1 MDNAGTKKAHNDHNV
16 YILGA
21 GFATEAGLPL
31 IYDFM
36 NRMRDAA
43 AWLAE
48 QGGRDTEVSAIE
60 EVLDFRHRAAG
71 AAYRTPL
78 DVENVEELFS
88 LASARGGEK
97 LAQNMNVA
105 IAATIDFARATAQP
119 PTEYQ
124 RFDVRLLD
132 TSGWTKPQNWC
143 APTAFLENF
152 IKTGNDKGQG
162 FGCPP
167 YEFYVGL
174 MAGYFNPGPSS
185 RRDTII
191 AFNYDTVV
199 EDALRGLGLGVHY
212 GIEHLTGYATP
223 EDLRSAQQ
231 GRDGIRVLKLHGS
244 ISWARTVERLASDR
258 SDLPSN
264 LVKELDRKIVIF
276 PNYEK
281 LREQGH
287 VPILTPPTWQ
297 KTFSGYLSSVRDA
310 IVAELETA
318 TRIIIIG
325 YSIPPTD
332 QHFRFLLSAGLQDNI
347 SLRKVIF
354 VNPALRKPDPRK
366 QLEERLFA
374 LFRRELFDRGTVELV
389 PEDTRAFFIGSP
401 GDSGPSYRQLIN
413 RPLNPPPYS
422 TETASWMLYYG
433 GNRSIA

>member
-1 MDNAGTKKAHNDHNV
+1 MDHAETKKAHNDHNV

-21 GFATEAGLPL
+21 GFAADAGLPL

-48 QGGRDTEVSAIE
+48 QGGRDTEVNAIE
-60 EVLDFRHRAAG
+60 EVLVFRHRAAG

-119 PTEYQ
+119 ATEYQ
-124 RFDVRLLD
+124 RFDLRLLD

-143 APTAFLENF
+143 APTSFLENF

-174 MAGYFNPGPSS
+174 MAGYFNPGRSN

-191 AFNYDTVV
+191 TFNYDTVI
-199 EDALRGLGLGVHY
+199 EDALRGLGLGVYY
-212 GIEHLTGYATP
+212 GIEQLTGYATP

-244 ISWARTVERLASDR
+244 VSWAQTRERLADNC
-258 SDLPSN
+258 SDLPHS
-264 LVKELDRKIVIF
+264 LVEELDRKAVVF
-276 PNYEK
+276 PNYTK
-281 LREQGH
+281 LRERGH

-297 KTFSGYLSSVRDA
+297 KTFSGYLSAVRDA
-310 IVAELETA
+310 VVAELETA
-318 TRIIIIG
+318 TRIVIIG

-354 VNPALRKPDPRK
+354 VNPALQKPDTRK
-366 QLEERLFA
+366 QLEERLFV
-374 LFRRELFDRGTVELV
+374 LFRRDLFDRGTIELV
-389 PEDTRAFFIGSP
+389 PEDTRAFFTGRP
-401 GDSGPSYRQLIN
+401 GDSGPSYRELIN

-422 TETASWMLYYG
+422 AETARWRLYYSM
-433 GNRSIA
+433 NHSIA